1 MLTLCRLSIP
11 NVDALQIKYSKHR
24 ALLSIQSIIPIS
36 SPLWATIIKMLMLE
50 MMFSKHNK
58 LQGRTICG
66 RFWRR
71 ASYDRMLLMISN
83 NRLSGEQKDCATLI
97 TCNIPHHNIDHL
109 RHDLWC
115 KIQRSSWQF
124 RGCWMQYGENPIN
137 CSLWV
142 RWGCLG
148 IAAFGLLGAN
158 EFQLHLVS
166 ITPPVRLTSSQPNV
180 AMLQWILFNGIERQK
195 IKHISQACC
204 ANYICQVG
212 WESNCIFTVFCKLHT
227 SLAYF
232 DSLLLLNGLWLD
244 AVQCGFD
251 VAYYMWFWCGQ
262 AGSL

>member
-1 MLTLCRLSIP
+1 MLRRLSIP
-11 NVDALQIKYSKHR
+11 NTARFYLSSLSFLSPALCEPLSSRCWCFRWCFPNTSCR
-24 ALLSIQSIIPIS
+24 AEPFVGGFEPRS
-36 SPLWATIIKMLMLE
+36 LWQNASHDFLE
-50 MMFSKHNK
+50 NK
-58 LQGRTICG
+58 WI
-66 RFWRR
+66 
-71 ASYDRMLLMISN
+71 
-83 NRLSGEQKDCATLI
+83 EDCATFL

-180 AMLQWILFNGIERQK
+180 AMLQWTNLG
-195 IKHISQACC
+195 
-204 ANYICQVG
+204 
-212 WESNCIFTVFCKLHT
+212 
-227 SLAYF
+227 
-232 DSLLLLNGLWLD
+232 
-244 AVQCGFD
+244 
-251 VAYYMWFWCGQ
+251 
-262 AGSL
+262 